1 MSGLAPILIT
11 GPTASGKSA
20 LAMALARH
28 VGGVIINADSMQ
40 VYRELNILTARPSA
54 ADEAAVPHCLYGHVP
69 ASEAYSAG
77 RYVEDVKQALAEAK
91 SNGLRPIIT
100 GGTGL
105 YIKALLKGLSPIPAV
120 DEAVRAHWRAEADRR
135 GAAAL
140 HGLLAARD
148 PEMASR
154 LNPAD
159 TQRIVRAL
167 EVLESSGHSLIHWQS
182 LPGEPVIAEAETRC
196 IVMLP
201 DRETL
206 HARADQRFDAMMA
219 AGALDE
225 VRALAAQGLPD
236 DLPAMRALGVAPLA
250 AAVRGEVPLEV
261 AVARAKAET
270 RQYIKRQTTWLR
282 SNKIA
287 QEKEIEQYSECNL
300 AHLIAFIHS

>member
-20 LAMALARH
+20 LAMALARE

-40 VYRELNILTARPSA
+40 VYCELDILTARPSV
-54 ADEAAVPHCLYGHVP
+54 ADEAAVPHRLYGHVP
-69 ASEAYSAG
+69 ARDAYSAG
-77 RYVEDVKQALAEAK
+77 RYVEDVKQALAEATA
-91 SNGLRPIIT
+91 NGLRPIIT

-120 DEAVRAHWRAEADRR
+120 DENIRAHWRSEADRL
-135 GAAAL
+135 GAMAL

-167 EVLESSGHSLIHWQS
+167 EVLESSGRSLIHWQS
-182 LPGEPVIAEAETRC
+182 LPGEPVIAEDETRC
-196 IVMLP
+196 IIVLP

-206 HARADQRFDAMMA
+206 QARADQRFDAMMA

-225 VRALAAQGLPD
+225 VRALAALRLPD

-250 AAVRGEVPLEV
+250 AAVRNEVALEA

-282 SNKIA
+282 SNNITN
-287 QEKEIEQYSECNL
+287 QIEITQHTECND
-300 AHLIAFIHS
+300 ATLIAFIHS